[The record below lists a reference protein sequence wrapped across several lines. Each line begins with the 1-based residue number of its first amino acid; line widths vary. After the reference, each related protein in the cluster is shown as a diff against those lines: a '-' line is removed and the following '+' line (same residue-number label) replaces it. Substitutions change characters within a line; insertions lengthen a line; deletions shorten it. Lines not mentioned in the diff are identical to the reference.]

1 MSGDYKEEA
10 TKYKD
15 NRNISVDE
23 EHLIKHK
30 KKLKITD
37 RPYVLVTVYKPFCM
51 FKELSIRQGK
61 YTTLSQAKQALE
73 HLKKN
78 KAFLIRHI
86 KEMYIYNIANK
97 YDIFEHFKVE

>member
-1 MSGDYKEEA
+1 MSGNYKEEV

-15 NRNISVDE
+15 NRNISADE
-23 EHLIKHK
+23 ESLIKHK

-37 RPYVLVTVYKPFCM
+37 KPYVLVTVYKPFFM
-51 FKELSIRQGK
+51 LKEATFRQGK

-78 KAFLIRHI
+78 KAFLIKFI

-97 YDIFEHFKVE
+97 YDILEHLKVE